1 MIAYEFSVLRYSF
14 DPLTQEFINVG
25 IVLYS
30 PATRFLQARVN
41 TNYGRASKMFG
52 HLDGVRYRVVLR
64 HLQAELDK
72 LSLDMTKGQL
82 FGLSTTLESSL
93 SQILPIDDSSL
104 RFDKGGAGISE
115 NLGKTCERIYHRYVL
130 GSEVGTIECR
140 SREDVWRTFRK
151 PLERLAITNR
161 LIPKKIEARDYRYE
175 FEHAWKNGV
184 WNLYEP
190 ISFDLLDESAIREK
204 ANKWLGR
211 ALSLSESPEPFKL
224 ALLLGAPQNS
234 RLSDAFQ
241 HAENILN
248 KIPGKK
254 MLVREHEAEA
264 FAKEFESQLKK
275 SDSLEV
281 SS

>member
-1 MIAYEFSVLRYSF
+1 MIPYEFSVLRYSF

-25 IVLYS
+25 VVLYS
-30 PATRFLQARVN
+30 QTAGFLQARVS

-52 HLDGVRYRVVLR
+52 HIDGTRYRTVLR

-72 LSLDMTKGQL
+72 LSLDINRGQL
-82 FGLSTTLESSL
+82 FGSATKLELSL

-104 RFDKGGAGISE
+104 RFDKGGAGVSE
-115 NLGKTCERIYHRYVL
+115 NLGKACERIYKRYVL
-130 GSEVGTIECR
+130 GSDTAVIDCR
-140 SREDVWRTFRK
+140 SREDVWRTFRR
-151 PLERLAITNR
+151 PLEQLAITNR
-161 LIPKKIEARDYRYE
+161 LVPKKIETQDYRYE

-190 ISFDLLDESAIREK
+190 ISFDLLDELAIKEK

-211 ALSLSESPEPFKL
+211 ALTLNESPEPFKL
-224 ALLLGAPQNS
+224 SFLLGAPQNS
-234 RLSDAFQ
+234 RLQGAFQ

-254 MLVREHEAEA
+254 ELIREDEAEA
-264 FAKEFESQLKK
+264 FAKEFQAQLKR
-275 SDSLEV
+275 SDSEHF
-281 SS
+281 SE

>member
-1 MIAYEFSVLRYSF
+1 MIAYEFSILRYSF

-30 PATRFLQARVN
+30 AATGFLQARVS

-52 HLDGVRYRVVLR
+52 HIDGVRYRTVLR
-64 HLQAELDK
+64 HLQSELDK
-72 LSLDMTKGQL
+72 LSLEMDRGQL
-82 FGLSTTLESSL
+82 FGSSATLDLSL
-93 SQILPIDDSSL
+93 SQILPVDDSSL
-104 RFDKGGAGISE
+104 RFDKGGAGVSD
-115 NLGKTCERIYHRYVL
+115 NLGKTCERIYRRYVS
-130 GSEVGTIECR
+130 GSESGVPECR
-140 SREDVWRTFRK
+140 TREEVWRTFRK
-151 PLERLAITNR
+151 PLEQLSLTNR
-161 LIPKKIEARDYRYE
+161 LIPKKIEAQDYRYE

-211 ALSLSESPEPFKL
+211 AFSLRESPEPFTL
-224 ALLLGAPQNS
+224 ALLLGAPQSS
-234 RLSDAFQ
+234 RLKDAFQ

-254 MLVREHEAEA
+254 VLVREHEAEA
-264 FAKEFESQLKK
+264 FAKEFQSQLQK
-275 SDSLEV
+275 SDSAH
-281 SS
+281 SG